1 METREPIFSV
11 LLIDNNEIDIFIGT
25 KVLEEIGV
33 TKIITFKSV
42 TEALS
47 YLNSTTISYQL
58 IFVNLY
64 MPFKDGFD
72 FIDEFNK
79 LGLKISQG
87 QIILTSA
94 FFSPMDIEKAE
105 DINVKI
111 ISKPLTSSELL
122 SLNDAPIF

>member
-25 KVLEEIGV
+25 KVLEEFGA
-33 TKIITFKSV
+33 TKITIFKSV

-79 LGLKISQG
+79 LGLKTSHG

-94 FFSPMDIEKAE
+94 FFSPMDIEKA
-105 DINVKI
+105 K
-111 ISKPLTSSELL
+111 
-122 SLNDAPIF
+122 SLNIKPILKPISTANFLS

>member
-1 METREPIFSV
+1 METRESMFSV

-33 TKIITFKSV
+33 TKITTFKSV
-42 TEALS
+42 TEALF

-79 LGLKISQG
+79 LGLKTSQG

-94 FFSPMDIEKAE
+94 FFSPMDIEKA
-105 DINVKI
+105 K
-111 ISKPLTSSELL
+111 
-122 SLNDAPIF
+122 SLNIKPILKPISTANFLS